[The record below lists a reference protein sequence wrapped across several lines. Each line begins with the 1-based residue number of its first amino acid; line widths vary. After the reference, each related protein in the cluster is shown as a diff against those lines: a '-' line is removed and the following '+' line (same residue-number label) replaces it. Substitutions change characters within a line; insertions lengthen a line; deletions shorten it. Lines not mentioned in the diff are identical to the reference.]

1 MSSTTA
7 NATPALFGT
16 HSSRW
21 YGIVTGLAMVIAMSG
36 CGATG
41 TTTVDPAKAD
51 DMLSRINNA
60 MEDKDWETVD
70 STATAAIE
78 SNMLDAGQVEDA
90 RIARTQARIES
101 GNMEGAE
108 QDLVFLEN
116 ADSPDK
122 ADQIYVLKATYQLK
136 TGKKAE
142 ARKTFMLAKKINKK
156 LKAPAGL

>member
-1 MSSTTA
+1 MLSPIANPTTA
-7 NATPALFGT
+7 LIGS
-16 HSSRW
+16 HGSKW
-21 YGIVTGLAMVIAMSG
+21 CGIVTGLALIVAMSG
-36 CGATG
+36 CGASG
-41 TTTVDPAKAD
+41 PSTVDPAKAD

-156 LKAPAGL
+156 IKAPAGL

>member
-1 MSSTTA
+1 MFSTIA
-7 NATPALFGT
+7 KPAHALIGS
-16 HSSRW
+16 HSSKW
-21 YGIVTGLAMVIAMSG
+21 CNIAAAFALVIAMSG

-51 DMLSRINNA
+51 DMLSRIQNA
-60 MEDKDWETVD
+60 LEDKDWETVE

-78 SNMLDAGQVEDA
+78 SNLLDAGQVEDA
-90 RIARTQARIES
+90 RISRTQARIES
-101 GNMEGAE
+101 GDLEGAE

-122 ADQIYVLKATYQLK
+122 ADQVYVLKATYQLK

-142 ARKTFMLAKKINKK
+142 ARKTFLLAKKINKK
-156 LKAPAGL
+156 IKAPAGL